1 MIRKGIVSTLLVLA
15 GLLLWGQVMLA
26 QATAVVARSANLRAG
41 PGTTHAVVGS
51 VKAGATVT
59 IVGSNAAGDWVQLDT
74 GQWIAAFLIQDV
86 EGVVAPVP
94 SASPPATTVPE
105 PAEGSLNEAAQEQAY
120 TAALMPILKEYTA
133 AMTNFSSQMTAAGK
147 NPVLITDAQ
156 WRLKTA
162 ATLATWDLL
171 GAQLR
176 ALTPPARFAGA
187 HKEVLAAAAH
197 YETAGDLVADGIDQI
212 DATLLAQGNTAI
224 ALGGAAINRAAGMM
238 RSLSPLG
245 QSALVTKI
253 VDGDTIDVLIDG
265 QTYRVRYI
273 LINTPESGQ
282 PLYAEA
288 TEANRRLV
296 AGQSVS
302 LVKDVSETDRY
313 QRLLRY
319 VYLADGTFVNAEMV
333 RQGFAQV
340 ATFPPDVAKE
350 QEIRAAQQEAIGAG
364 RGLWSEPAPSATP
377 DAAATATPAAKPI
390 VPATATPATKPTEV
404 PTAATQN
411 CDPSYPTLCIPP
423 NAPDLDCGDISDKGF
438 PVLPPDPHRFD
449 RDKDGIGCES

>member
-1 MIRKGIVSTLLVLA
+1 LNQEKQRTTASLSYFCFVRRKG
-15 GLLLWGQVMLA
+15 
-26 QATAVVARSANLRAG
+26 ND
-41 PGTTHAVVGS
+41 
-51 VKAGATVT
+51 KK
-59 IVGSNAAGDWVQLDT
+59 

-86 EGVVAPVP
+86 KGVIAP
-94 SASPPATTVPE
+94 SAPSTTLTATATLTGTVPE
-105 PAEGSLNEAAQEQAY
+105 RSFGTLNEAAQEQAY
-120 TAALMPILKEYTA
+120 TAALMPILEKYAA
-133 AMTNFSSQMTAAGK
+133 AMTDFSAQMTDAGK
-147 NPVLITDAQ
+147 NPVLIIDAQ

-176 ALTPPARFAGA
+176 ALTPPARFVDA
-187 HKEVLAAAAH
+187 HKEVLAASAH
-197 YETAGDLVADGIDQI
+197 YEKAGDLVADGIDQV
-212 DATLLAQGNTAI
+212 DAGLLAQGNAEI
-224 ALGGAAINRAAGMM
+224 ALGQQAINRAAGMI

-245 QSALVTKI
+245 QPALVTKI

-265 QTYRVRYI
+265 QTHRVRYI

-282 PLYAEA
+282 PLYTEA

-296 AGQSVS
+296 AGQSVY

-319 VYLADGTFVNAEMV
+319 VYLADGTFVNADLV

-350 QEIRAAQQEAIGAG
+350 QEMRAAQQEAIGAG
-364 RGLWSEPAPSATP
+364 RGLWSETAPATAAT
-377 DAAATATPAAKPI
+377 ATATPATEPI
-390 VPATATPATKPTEV
+390 VPATATLATAPAEVAPTATPV

-423 NAPDLDCGDISDKGF
+423 NSPDLDCGDVGVKGF